1 VGECSQQLKGTN
13 VIRLRLSEIWE
24 NIWIVI
30 TVI

>member
-13 VIRLRLSEIWE
+13 VILLHLSEIWE